1 VGVMQGKV
9 VVITGAARGQG
20 AAAAGLFAREGA
32 NVVITDTNPDGE
44 AIARNVG
51 GVFIQHDVGE
61 PTHWDRVIEQTT
73 GRFGR
78 LDALVNNAGIYRPA
92 SLLDT
97 DDSLWEV
104 HHRVNV
110 LGPFLGMR
118 AAARAMTKAGGG
130 SIVNVSS
137 TAGLGAYPGVFAYA
151 TSKWA
156 VRGMTKLAASEL
168 AASGIRVNC
177 VLPGMIDTPML
188 SGNSPERLKE
198 YESRLVIGRMGR
210 PDEVAHVVLFLSSDA
225 ASYVTGAEVAVD
237 GGGMVI

>member
-1 VGVMQGKV
+1 
-9 VVITGAARGQG
+9 
-20 AAAAGLFAREGA
+20 
-32 NVVITDTNPDGE
+32 
-44 AIARNVG
+44 
-51 GVFIQHDVGE
+51 
-61 PTHWDRVIEQTT
+61 
-73 GRFGR
+73 
-78 LDALVNNAGIYRPA
+78 
-92 SLLDT
+92 
-97 DDSLWEV
+97 
-104 HHRVNV
+104 
-110 LGPFLGMR
+110 MR
-118 AAARAMTKAGGG
+118 AAARVMTRTGGG

>member
-1 VGVMQGKV
+1 MELMGGKV

-20 AAAAGLFAREGA
+20 AAAAALFAREGA
-32 NVVITDTNPDGE
+32 SVVITDTNPEGE
-44 AIARNVG
+44 SVAKDVN

-61 PTHWDRVIEQTT
+61 ATHWDRVIKETT

-92 SLLDT
+92 TLLDT
-97 DDSLWEV
+97 DESLWEL
-104 HHRVNV
+104 HQRVNV
-110 LGPFLGMR
+110 RGVFLGMR
-118 AAARAMTKAGGG
+118 AAAAVMTKAGHG

-198 YESRLVIGRMGR
+198 YASRLAIGRMGR
-210 PDEVAHVVLFLSSDA
+210 PDEVARVVVFLSSDA

>member
-44 AIARNVG
+44 AIARNVD

-118 AAARAMTKAGGG
+118 AAARVMTKTGGG

-168 AASGIRVNC
+168 AASGHSRQLC
-177 VLPGMIDTPML
+177 P
-188 SGNSPERLKE
+188 SGHDRHPDAVGKFTRAPERVR
-198 YESRLVIGRMGR
+198 ESPRRRSHGQ
-210 PDEVAHVVLFLSSDA
+210 
-225 ASYVTGAEVAVD
+225 TG
-237 GGGMVI
+237 